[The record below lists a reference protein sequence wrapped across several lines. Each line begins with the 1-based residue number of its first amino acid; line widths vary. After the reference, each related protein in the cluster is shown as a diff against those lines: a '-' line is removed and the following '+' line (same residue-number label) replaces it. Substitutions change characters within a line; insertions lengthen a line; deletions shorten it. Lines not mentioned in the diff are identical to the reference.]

1 MLDNGQYDNMKEYI
15 ANLKPT
21 DRYRPEFVTEN
32 SIVNMVMNVKCNDMK
47 EKGIDFDYNVGN
59 LSSININNDDFCS
72 LLANLMDNAI
82 EAVEKTD
89 NGKIDFRL
97 SAPADFV
104 VITVSNSCDG
114 VDTDDLKS
122 TKSGNHGWGLKIID
136 DVVKKYCGVIER
148 VYENNMF
155 VTKIMLPFKS
165 KNSY

>member
-1 MLDNGQYDNMKEYI
+1 
-15 ANLKPT
+15 
-21 DRYRPEFVTEN
+21 
-32 SIVNMVMNVKCNDMK
+32 
-47 EKGIDFDYNVGN
+47 
-59 LSSININNDDFCS
+59 
-72 LLANLMDNAI
+72 MDNAI